1 MPETPWEELL
11 HLSKSQLTTYLEC
24 SQRYQYQYVLSVPWE
39 VMPAPLLFGKAM
51 HRAVALYYQ
60 RKQAGLDVTLED
72 LEAIFHLA
80 WDQGKSNLPLRF
92 TRGATEDTLRAQGR
106 ELLRCFT
113 AQVKPWRIDA
123 VEKPFVVDL
132 VDPDTGVIL
141 PVKLVGVI
149 DLLESDD
156 EGNVIVTELK
166 TSARKYTEQ
175 QGEHQLDGAVYAYA
189 VQQLG
194 VSPTPEQVLIRFD
207 VLVKTKT
214 PQFEQYYFT
223 KDATDFRK
231 FLRLATKVVRAIALD
246 VFVPHEG
253 WYCATCPFLKR
264 CTQDQRR

>member
-1 MPETPWEELL
+1 MDETPWAELL
-11 HLSKSQLTTYLEC
+11 HLSKSQLTTYLQC

-39 VMPAPLLFGKAM
+39 VMPAPLLFGRAM
-51 HRAVALYYQ
+51 HRAVAFYYQ
-60 RKQAGLDVTLED
+60 RKQAGLDVTCED
-72 LEAIFHLA
+72 LEALFHHA
-80 WDQGKSNLPLRF
+80 WDHEKGDLPLRGM
-92 TRGATEDTLRAQGR
+92 RGATEEMLRAQGQ

-113 AQVKPWRIDA
+113 AQVTPWRIDA

-156 EGNVIVTELK
+156 EGNVIVSELK

-175 QGEHQLDGAVYAYA
+175 QGENQLDGAVYGYA
-189 VQQLG
+189 MQQLG
-194 VSPTPEQVLIRFD
+194 VSTTPEQVLIRFD
-207 VLVKTKT
+207 VLVKTKA

-223 KDATDFRK
+223 KDTTDFRK
-231 FLRLATKVVRAIALD
+231 FLRLATKVVRAIDLD
-246 VFVPHEG
+246 VFLPHEG
-253 WYCATCPFLKR
+253 WYCATCPFQKR